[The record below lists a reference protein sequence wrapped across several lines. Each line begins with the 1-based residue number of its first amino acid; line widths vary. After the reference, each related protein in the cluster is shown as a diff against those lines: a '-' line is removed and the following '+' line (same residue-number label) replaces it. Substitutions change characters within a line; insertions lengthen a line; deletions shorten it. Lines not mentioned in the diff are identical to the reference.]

1 MTFIPCPDLLF
12 LFFAEES
19 APERPRQPDSIM
31 FEISLENVSF
41 AYGSQ
46 NVLNNISFTAASGDF
61 VCLLGPSGC
70 GKSTLLRLLAGLD
83 LPTEG
88 LLTLNGRP
96 ITGPG
101 LDRGVVFQDYSLFPW
116 MTAGQNVI
124 LALEQAFPDKMRREY
139 RQIASEYLE
148 MVGLR
153 DAFHKLPGELSGGMR
168 QRAAIARAF
177 ALNAPVLLMDE
188 PFGALDAIT
197 RARLQD
203 LLLNLW
209 QQKEGE
215 RKTVFFVTHDVEE
228 ALLLA
233 GTVLVLGLNPGTI
246 RGVFRIDLPRPR
258 IRQELFQK
266 EQFQM
271 LRNSL
276 ITVLHENILSE
287 LDVESTVQS
296 QGDGI

>member
-1 MTFIPCPDLLF
+1 MY
-12 LFFAEES
+12 
-19 APERPRQPDSIM
+19 
-31 FEISLENVSF
+31 EITLQNVSF

-46 NVLNNISFTAASGDF
+46 NVIRNISFTAASGDF

-88 LLTLNGRP
+88 SLTLNGQQ

-124 LALEQAFPDKMRREY
+124 LALEQAFPHKPRLEY
-139 RQIASEYLE
+139 RQIASAYLE
-148 MVGLR
+148 MVGLGG
-153 DAFHKLPGELSGGMR
+153 AFHKLPGELSGGMR

-203 LLLNLW
+203 LLLHLW

-233 GTVLVLGLNPGTI
+233 GTVVVMGLNPGTI
-246 RGVFRIDLPRPR
+246 KGVFSIDLPRPR

-271 LRNSL
+271 LRNRL

-287 LDVESTVQS
+287 LDIESTVQS